1 MREMDSGDGDNSI
14 GEMVGAK
21 ITWVLGGVS
30 PSSSTEGAP
39 GAMVEVLIRRTRTV
53 IGLRSVVVAE
63 KNGE

>member
-1 MREMDSGDGDNSI
+1 MREVDSGDGDNSI

-21 ITWVLGGVS
+21 ITRVLGGVS